1 MNKGKFLALAGLMAL
16 STLNWS
22 DCSNKAPVTMAVIN
36 AKVWTGD
43 SAKPLA
49 EAIAISGE
57 RIVAIGKTAAICKM
71 VDGQTTVVDAGGHLI
86 TPGFYDAHL
95 HLIEGGFRLTSV
107 QLRAASSK
115 SEFVNRIQKYAAQ
128 CEPGTWIVG
137 GDWDHSLWGG
147 ELPTRQ
153 WIDAVTPDNPVWIN
167 RLDGHMALAN
177 SLALKAAGID
187 RNTPNVDGGTIVRDK
202 SGNPTGIFKDNAM
215 YQIEKAIPEP
225 TDRMKDQALTAAMKY
240 VAAQGVTS
248 VHHMGTWDDLAV
260 FTRASRAGN
269 LQTRIY
275 AAVPIYTWERLSE
288 KIKADGSGDEWLHWG
303 LLKGFVDGSLGS
315 HTAAFSEP
323 FSDTQQ
329 DSGLLVNSPEE
340 LYTILHS
347 ADSAGMQIA
356 IHAIGDR
363 ANRIMLDI
371 YEKIVRDN
379 GPRDRRDRIEH
390 VQHLKPTDIPR
401 FGALNII
408 ASMQPYHAIDDGRWA
423 EEVIGHERCESSYA
437 WRSLLDSGA
446 RLAFGSDWYVAPPTP
461 LEGIYAAVTRR
472 TLDDKNPDGWI
483 PAQKISVEEA
493 LRAYTID
500 AAYAGFEESE
510 RGSLTEGKLADFVM
524 LDRDLLTIPAAEL
537 RSTQVLMT
545 VVGGQVVYERNPE

>member
-1 MNKGKFLALAGLMAL
+1 MAL